1 MDFSTCNL
9 SEFPLVTEHSLKLRH
24 FPISFMSR
32 YFGGGMSY
40 FFNIKKYDIKKIDNQ
55 VELVNSVSTITS

>member
-1 MDFSTCNL
+1 
-9 SEFPLVTEHSLKLRH
+9 
-24 FPISFMSR
+24 
-32 YFGGGMSY
+32 MSY